1 MLALIKHVDENGDI
15 YKNFFEGG
23 NNRYLEIA
31 LRDILERVMENP
43 VADRFWRT
51 PVEAGCFVS
60 YHCAGILNALQNWMK
75 MGAEK
80 KCSAEEY
87 ARIVGRFMVSDYN
100 MAESQV

>member
-1 MLALIKHVDENGDI
+1 
-15 YKNFFEGG
+15 
-23 NNRYLEIA
+23 
-31 LRDILERVMENP
+31 
-43 VADRFWRT
+43 
-51 PVEAGCFVS
+51 
-60 YHCAGILNALQNWMK
+60 MK